1 MQLCLSSLFKP
12 GFLSLYLRG
21 YYLRGYYL
29 RGYYLRGYHFRGY
42 YFRGCYFRGYYL
54 RGYYLRGCYLRGYY
68 SRGYYLEVTIIRAA
82 NTVSSKINSWST
94 SCYNHKNSRSLF
106 TLQKLLSHWM
116 SSVLTSM
123 FQCFR
128 CLRTFMCNH
137 RRGRV
142 LLLHL
147 FLSPDIFAINFL
159 FFIYRRCNCL
169 MLLWQWP

>member
-1 MQLCLSSLFKP
+1 MTFSSLKYAALPLQFVQAWL
-12 GFLSLYLRG
+12 FVVIFARLL
-21 YYLRGYYL
+21 
-29 RGYYLRGYHFRGY
+29 F
-42 YFRGCYFRGYYL
+42 
-54 RGYYLRGCYLRGYY
+54 
-68 SRGYYLEVTIIRAA
+68 SRLLFARLLFVRLPFSRLLFSRLLFARLLFSRLLFARLLFGGHYIRAA

-142 LLLHL
+142 LLLRL